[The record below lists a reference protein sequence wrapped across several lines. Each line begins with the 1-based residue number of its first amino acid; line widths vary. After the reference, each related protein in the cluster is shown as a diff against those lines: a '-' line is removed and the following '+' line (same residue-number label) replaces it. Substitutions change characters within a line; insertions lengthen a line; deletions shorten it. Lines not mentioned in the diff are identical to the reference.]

1 MLTTHRHGYTIRVE
15 RAIMPHP
22 NGEWLST
29 VTDDNPSHY
38 VLARQ
43 HRPNVRLA
51 FMQAF
56 YDVDALIALEGVT

>member
-22 NGEWLST
+22 NGEWLAI
-29 VTDDNPSHY
+29 VTNDGAY

-51 FMQAF
+51 LMQAF
-56 YDVDALIALEGVT
+56 YDVDALIKLEGV